1 MQPTLKV
8 QALSKT
14 FDVRAGLFKR
24 KKFEVLKNISFCIG
38 KGETIA
44 VIGETGSGKS
54 TLAKLL
60 AGADNAN
67 AGQILLE
74 GNVIED
80 NGIRDNQCRHIRMIF
95 QDSGASL
102 NPGLTIGDML
112 DDCLQYNTDFDE
124 EERSEKINTTLS
136 KVGLLIDH
144 QHYYPHM
151 FSVGQLQR
159 VAFAR
164 ALILDPKVMV
174 LDEAVSSLDPS
185 IRAQIVNL
193 LLKLQRETGL
203 TYVMITHHLS
213 LVRHI
218 SDQVIVLDKGE
229 VVEYGLTENVFNNP
243 QSKITQRLLS
253 C

>member
-1 MQPTLKV
+1 
-8 QALSKT
+8 
-14 FDVRAGLFKR
+14 
-24 KKFEVLKNISFCIG
+24 
-38 KGETIA
+38 
-44 VIGETGSGKS
+44 
-54 TLAKLL
+54 
-60 AGADNAN
+60 
-67 AGQILLE
+67 
-74 GNVIED
+74 
-80 NGIRDNQCRHIRMIF
+80 
-95 QDSGASL
+95 
-102 NPGLTIGDML
+102 
-112 DDCLQYNTDFDE
+112 
-124 EERSEKINTTLS
+124 
-136 KVGLLIDH
+136 
-144 QHYYPHM
+144 M

>member
-1 MQPTLKV
+1 M
-8 QALSKT
+8 
-14 FDVRAGLFKR
+14 
-24 KKFEVLKNISFCIG
+24 
-38 KGETIA
+38 
-44 VIGETGSGKS
+44 
-54 TLAKLL
+54 
-60 AGADNAN
+60 
-67 AGQILLE
+67 
-74 GNVIED
+74 
-80 NGIRDNQCRHIRMIF
+80 
-95 QDSGASL
+95 
-102 NPGLTIGDML
+102 
-112 DDCLQYNTDFDE
+112 
-124 EERSEKINTTLS
+124 
-136 KVGLLIDH
+136 
-144 QHYYPHM
+144 
-151 FSVGQLQR
+151 
-159 VAFAR
+159 AFAR